1 VLIGNYGAAMDVKIK
16 RRLSTGVTILLSF
29 VVGMYVCRAVI
40 RTYMI
45 ELNKAYAYSWM
56 AKIREAE
63 NIFKSKYGRYGSLA
77 DLASS
82 GVLAKD
88 WVQTSKWDY
97 RFEVIVTANG
107 YEASAIPAP
116 ERTNNIVYSPYF
128 LDESGIIR
136 RDVK

>member
-1 VLIGNYGAAMDVKIK
+1 MVEINK
-16 RRLSTGVTILLSF
+16 T
-29 VVGMYVCRAVI
+29 YV
-40 RTYMI
+40 
-45 ELNKAYAYSWM
+45 YSWTT
-56 AKIREAE
+56 KIREAE

-88 WVQTSKWDY
+88 WAQTSKWDY

>member
-16 RRLSTGVTILLSF
+16 RRLSTGVFIFLSF
-29 VVGMYVCRAVI
+29 VGGMYVCRYVI
-40 RTYMI
+40 RAYMI
-45 ELNKAYAYSWM
+45 EINKTYAYSWIT
-56 AKIREAE
+56 KIREAE

-82 GVLAKD
+82 GVLAKY

-116 ERTNNIVYSPYF
+116 ERTKNIVYSPYF